1 MRDVKEDI
9 KNRYICINI
18 YITEMELR
26 IGGLVIDH
34 DGKSPHAR
42 KVPKFFN

>member
-18 YITEMELR
+18 YIMEMEKTSNYEL
-26 IGGLVIDH
+26 GGW
-34 DGKSPHAR
+34 
-42 KVPKFFN
+42 